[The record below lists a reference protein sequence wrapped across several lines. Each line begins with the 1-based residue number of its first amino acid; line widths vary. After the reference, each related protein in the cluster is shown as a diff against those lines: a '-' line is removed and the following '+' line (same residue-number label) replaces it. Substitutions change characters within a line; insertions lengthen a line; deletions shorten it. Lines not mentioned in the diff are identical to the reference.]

1 MLSLSLRRTSR
12 NLIPQTLI
20 PSIPPASFVFFLL
33 LHRSP
38 LSSSAPDRG
47 RARRRRPAKPP
58 PIDETLVERALASLP
73 ARFTGAD
80 LAAALYAEPDPRVSL
95 RVLTHA
101 LHLHPHRLLRPRP
114 DPAPFLAALK
124 KLASARLLP
133 ELDSLASLALSLPGP
148 PAPLL
153 NALVYFYCDLR
164 KLGKAVHVYT
174 RMRASPDPAA
184 RPTAHTYALLFT
196 ALLARGGAD
205 SYVRHAYTDV
215 VRALF
220 RQMVDA
226 GIEPDIVAL
235 NALVRGYAESL
246 HLNDALRVFHQMG
259 RVYRCEPDE
268 HTYSHL
274 VRGLCAQGRTRNA
287 RELFDEM
294 RAKGLAPTARACD
307 ALVSALAMDG
317 EVGDAARAV
326 REAARAGRAVD
337 GITWRALLG
346 EMCRRKR
353 TGDAAAMLR
362 EMAESGALDRR
373 MRRELLRWVE
383 EEFGDDDDDDD
394 DDDDGV
400 LELRRELRD
409 EK

>member
-1 MLSLSLRRTSR
+1 MLSLSLRRTSQ

-20 PSIPPASFVFFLL
+20 PSIPPASFVFFFPL

-80 LAAALYAEPDPRVSL
+80 LAAALYAEPDPRV
-95 RVLTHA
+95 
-101 LHLHPHRLLRPRP
+101 
-114 DPAPFLAALK
+114 
-124 KLASARLLP
+124 
-133 ELDSLASLALSLPGP
+133 SLPGP

-362 EMAESGALDRR
+362 EMAERGALDRR

-383 EEFGDDDDDDD
+383 EEFGDDDDDD
-394 DDDDGV
+394 GV